1 MFDSQ
6 AYSSDSGLKTQTQ
19 RACLLLHWGAV
30 RVSVDSSSPELLSV
44 NSHVLLDRRERK
56 GRRRERQRRTRQGK
70 EKTQEGRKE
79 GRKESP
85 PSPLESWHRDTHWL
99 NRIRERTMNLK
110 MYSKAFMAL
119 YSWSLI
125 PGFSALST

>member
-44 NSHVLLDRRERK
+44 NCHVLLDRRERK

-70 EKTQEGRKE
+70 GEDAGRKE
-79 GRKESP
+79 GRKKRVSSQ
-85 PSPLESWHRDTHWL
+85 PSGELARGHALVEQDPGTHDELEDVL
-99 NRIRERTMNLK
+99 
-110 MYSKAFMAL
+110 
-119 YSWSLI
+119 
-125 PGFSALST
+125 